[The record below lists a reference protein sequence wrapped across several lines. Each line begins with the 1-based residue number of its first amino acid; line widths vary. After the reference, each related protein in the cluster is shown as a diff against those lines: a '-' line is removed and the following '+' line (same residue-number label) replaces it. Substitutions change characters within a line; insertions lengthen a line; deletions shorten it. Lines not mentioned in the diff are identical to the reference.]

1 MNTTDTAEPALS
13 TSPLACAPRA
23 YAGFPRL
30 ATRRQ
35 ANSVGQNHH
44 IYDNNGT
51 WFIHYTVHPD
61 PFTKQRVRTSLR
73 TNCVH
78 EARRRRDVI
87 LAQLSGGEVIL
98 RRFAH
103 LTAA

>member
-1 MNTTDTAEPALS
+1 MNANNALLAPETAPARS
-13 TSPLACAPRA
+13 A

-35 ANSVGQNHH
+35 ANSVGLNHH

-61 PFTKQRVRTSLR
+61 PFTKQRVRSSLR
-73 TNCVH
+73 TRCVH
-78 EARRRRDVI
+78 EARRRRDVL
-87 LAQLSGGEVIL
+87 LAQYCGGDVIL
-98 RRFAH
+98 RRFAG
-103 LTAA
+103 LSAA